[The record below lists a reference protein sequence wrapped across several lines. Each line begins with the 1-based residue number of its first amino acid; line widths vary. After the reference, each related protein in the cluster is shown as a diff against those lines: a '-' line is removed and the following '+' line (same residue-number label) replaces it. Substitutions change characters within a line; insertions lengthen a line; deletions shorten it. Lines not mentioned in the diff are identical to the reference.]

1 MRLGACRQ
9 LLATILVSHPRRDE
23 LTPLAGV
30 NFKLLDPSTSK
41 ATNNWKVFLP
51 EKRVKWIVDRHL
63 ARIAG
68 IILGRGKAF
77 RSHSTVIGT
86 SCRLAADWNCLSPS
100 ARLSSTLTRK
110 ALSIV
115 I

>member
-68 IILGRGKAF
+68 IILGRVRESQSLGFA
-77 RSHSTVIGT
+77 T
-86 SCRLAADWNCLSPS
+86 
-100 ARLSSTLTRK
+100 SSTLLPGSGWSFTFKFARPLTTRIK
-110 ALSIV
+110 RESSIAT
-115 I
+115 